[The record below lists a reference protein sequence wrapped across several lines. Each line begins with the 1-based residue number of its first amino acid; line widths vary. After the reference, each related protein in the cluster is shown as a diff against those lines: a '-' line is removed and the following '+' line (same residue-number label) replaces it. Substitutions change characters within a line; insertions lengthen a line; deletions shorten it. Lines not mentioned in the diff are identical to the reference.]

1 MDKNIIYS
9 PYVMPCVSVY
19 ILKDGRIDGN
29 LSAMVPSLPGEIK
42 KINVSINSC
51 QCTVGQK

>member
-1 MDKNIIYS
+1 MLCLLQASKYW
-9 PYVMPCVSVY
+9 
-19 ILKDGRIDGN
+19 KDGRVDGN

-51 QCTVGQK
+51 QCTVG